1 MDLALCPLLK
11 CEAPSVSFKKPRAIL
26 GPIRISTRRIMTGW
40 LVFDNPS
47 EDVLYAEKAL
57 F

>member
-1 MDLALCPLLK
+1 LCPLLK